1 MAPRH
6 ARLPLRL
13 LFLAAAL
20 VLAGALTCNRGVLI
34 RIGESPTKF
43 LANWT
48 ELWKEEC
55 EEEGICQDTILIFE
69 TELQGIIIATK
80 GCFLGSVQE
89 PTVVKYT
96 QPPGVSATSYT
107 HFCSTDHCN
116 NYTDPTPLTEPPRGA
131 VSPHQEGLM
140 CPTCISLGSCVPS
153 SPLMHCPKLTLSCYS
168 GTIMIKGG
176 GIWTPVDLEGCMGEI
191 NCRVLNKTHMIGPLE
206 LTEMC
211 DRSSSLEDF
220 RMDRGSCVLPAFVWA
235 LGLGSLLI
243 L

>member
-1 MAPRH
+1 MAPCH
-6 ARLPLRL
+6 ARLPLC
-13 LFLAAAL
+13 LFLLGAAL
-20 VLAGALTCNRGVLI
+20 ALSGALTCNRGVLI
-34 RIGESPTKF
+34 RIGKNPTKF

-48 ELWKEEC
+48 ELFKEEC
-55 EEEGICQDTILIFE
+55 KEEDLCQDTILIFE

-80 GCFLGSVQE
+80 GCFLESVQE

-107 HFCSTDHCN
+107 HFCSTDYCN

-140 CPTCISLGSCVPS
+140 CPTCVSLGPCVPG
-153 SPLMHCPKLTLSCYS
+153 SPVMHCPKLTLSCYS

-191 NCRVLNKTHMIGPLE
+191 ECRVLNKTHTLGPLE
-206 LTEMC
+206 LTELC
-211 DRSSSLEDF
+211 DRSSLFEDF
-220 RMDRGSCVLPAFVWA
+220 RMDCGSCVLPAFVWA